1 MEAVAGWRLAECLDL
16 VLVLMED
23 LAVLV
28 PMVQVVAL
36 DPMVLLASL
45 QKEAS
50 FQVAEDLDLVVL
62 VLQVLVLGFHR

>member
-1 MEAVAGWRLAECLDL
+1 MAGWRLAECLDL